1 MPYRD
6 LPPQS
11 FWKSC
16 RDGDGFR
23 LGDIYAPRFA
33 LSAGDRVATAGSCFA
48 QNISQELRR
57 SELTFVDTE
66 PAPRGMLPGV
76 ARAFGYG
83 LFSARYGNIYT
94 ARQMRQLLDD
104 AIDGRVHDT
113 AIWESERRFYDAL
126 RPGVEP
132 EGMDSPDEV
141 IAHRLSHLA
150 AVASVVASMD
160 VFVLTL
166 GLTESW
172 IDRDS
177 GLVFPSAPG
186 VIAGDYDSTAH
197 GFVNFGFAEV
207 MDDLRAVIAVLRM
220 VRADLRVILTVSP
233 VPLTATATGGHVLSA
248 TTYSK
253 SVLRAVAGEL
263 AATDPL
269 VDYFPAYEIV
279 AGLPFGPANYQ
290 KNLRNVSDAA
300 VARVMDLFFAAH
312 DLSREASDETD
323 APVREEE
330 ACEEAL
336 LEAFAAQ

>member
-113 AIWESERRFYDAL
+113 AIWESEGRFYDAL

-141 IAHRLSHLA
+141 VAHRLSHLA

-186 VIAGDYDSTAH
+186 VIAGAYDSTAH

-269 VDYFPAYEIV
+269 VDYFPSYEIV

-323 APVREEE
+323 RPIREEE